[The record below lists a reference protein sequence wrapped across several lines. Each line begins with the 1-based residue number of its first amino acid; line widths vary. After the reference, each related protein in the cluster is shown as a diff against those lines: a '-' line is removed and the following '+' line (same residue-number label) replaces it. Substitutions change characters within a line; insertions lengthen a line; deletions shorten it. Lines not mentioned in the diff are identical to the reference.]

1 MMMLGHPPLL
11 IFQCPVKMKM
21 KKSNPTMFGNMPLIS
36 YLNILHFTLIG
47 KPQKMGQTSNMDDM
61 EQFYQWA
68 VIGELS
74 TSDIENSW
82 DKSHPEFLKTNPI
95 KNLHM
100 LWKYLHH
107 LVQEAPESSIPG
119 NPFSIFRI
127 KFSWSNIHTKRTS
140 KK

>member
-1 MMMLGHPPLL
+1 
-11 IFQCPVKMKM
+11 
-21 KKSNPTMFGNMPLIS
+21 
-36 YLNILHFTLIG
+36 
-47 KPQKMGQTSNMDDM
+47 MGQTSNMDDM

-68 VIGELS
+68 VIEELS
-74 TSDIENSW
+74 TSHLENSW

-127 KFSWSNIHTKRTS
+127 KFSWSNIHTKRTG